1 MLSQA
6 EFGREF
12 FVAALYFAECPNN
25 IYLMNGSLVQ
35 FHALLHLR
43 LEGAARLI
51 AGQPLN
57 AYAVNQLFVSFYVA
71 LDLSPVLA
79 ARLVALVAPR

>member
-1 MLSQA
+1 M
-6 EFGREF
+6 
-12 FVAALYFAECPNN
+12 
-25 IYLMNGSLVQ
+25 Q

-57 AYAVNQLFVSFYVA
+57 AYAVNQLFVSFYVV

-79 ARLVALVAPR
+79 ARLVALVTPR